1 MSYLTRNQTQA
12 LASYGKGLDIYK
24 KGNTY
29 VVELNMPGF
38 LKEEISIDYKE
49 GVLSIVA
56 THSKNDEFTD
66 REYFYR
72 NRRTLNINRSFRFSD
87 IDENAIEA
95 DYTNGVLRLVLPV
108 LVPIEKQP
116 RKIEIK

>member
-1 MSYLTRNQTQA
+1 MSYLTKNQTQA

-24 KGNTY
+24 KDNTY

-38 LKEEISIDYKE
+38 SKEEISIDYKE

-56 THSKNDEFTD
+56 THTKNEEVTQ

-72 NRRTLNINRSFRFSD
+72 NRLTTNISRSFRFND

-116 RKIEIK
+116 RRIEIK